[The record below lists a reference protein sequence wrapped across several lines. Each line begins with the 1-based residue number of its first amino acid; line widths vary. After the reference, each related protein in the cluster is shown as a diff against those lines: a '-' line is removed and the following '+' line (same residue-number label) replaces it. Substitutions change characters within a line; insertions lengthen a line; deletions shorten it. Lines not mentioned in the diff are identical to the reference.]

1 MSKPRMSRYRVL
13 PVLLMALGL
22 YSCTE
27 EPVQEKEQIR
37 PVRAIQ
43 VSVQAQGSGRSFPGT
58 AKATQEVDLSFRVG
72 GPLITFPVNIGDRVK
87 TGDVLAS
94 IDPRDYEVELDNAQG
109 QLNRAEAN
117 AKRAQA
123 DYDRELNILAQDAGA
138 TSQAAVDRK
147 EANRDQARAEIR
159 SLKASVSAAKDKL
172 RYTKLKAPYDGVV
185 VNTFVENFETV
196 LPRKKIVR
204 VLDDSWIEMIVN
216 IPENLISL
224 VPDVKDIRVR
234 FDSYPDHSLE
244 ATVKEIG
251 KEASK
256 TTRTYPVTLIM
267 EQPEDIKIL
276 PGMAGTATGTL
287 PVSGTD
293 DQSEKPVVPIGAV
306 FTPDTQKQDHV
317 WVIDEK
323 SGGVELRVVKTGNLT
338 PSGIQV
344 IDGLEIGEWIAIAGV
359 HTLREGQKVRIDST
373 IIKE

>member
-1 MSKPRMSRYRVL
+1 MSNPRMSRYRVL
-13 PVLLMALGL
+13 PVLLTAMVLS
-22 YSCTE
+22 SCSE
-27 EPVQEKEQIR
+27 EPVQEKELIR

-43 VSVQAQGSGRSFPGT
+43 VSVQAEGSGRSFPGT

-72 GPLITFPVNIGDRVK
+72 GPLITFPVDIGDRVK

-94 IDPRDYEVELDNAQG
+94 IDPRDYEVELDNARG

-159 SLKASVSAAKDKL
+159 SLKASVSAAKDRL

-185 VNTFVENFETV
+185 VNTLVENFETV
-196 LPRKKIVR
+196 VPRQKIVR

-224 VPDVKDIRVR
+224 VPDIEDIRVR
-234 FDSYPDHSLE
+234 FDPYPDRSLE
-244 ATVKEIG
+244 AKIKEIG
-251 KEASK
+251 NEASK

-287 PVSGTD
+287 PVSGTG
-293 DQSEKPVVPIGAV
+293 DQSDKPVVPIGAV
-306 FTPDTQKQDHV
+306 FTPDTQKRDHV

-323 SGGVELRVVKTGNLT
+323 SGNVKLRVVKTGNLT
-338 PSGIQV
+338 PSGIQI
-344 IDGLEIGEWIAIAGV
+344 IDGLDIGEWIAIAGV
-359 HTLREGQKVRIDST
+359 HTLREGQEVRIDTSV
-373 IIKE
+373 IKE

>member
-1 MSKPRMSRYRVL
+1 MSRYRVL
-13 PVLLMALGL
+13 PVLLTAMVLS
-22 YSCTE
+22 SCSE
-27 EPVQEKEQIR
+27 EPVEEKELIR

-43 VSVQAQGSGRSFPGT
+43 VSVQAEGSGRSFPGT
-58 AKATQEVDLSFRVG
+58 PKATQEVDLSFRVG
-72 GPLITFPVNIGDRVK
+72 GPLITFPVDIGDRVK

-94 IDPRDYEVELDNAQG
+94 IDPRDYEVELDNARG
-109 QLNRAEAN
+109 QLNRAEAS

-159 SLKASVSAAKDKL
+159 SHKASVSAANDKL
-172 RYTKLKAPYDGVV
+172 KYTKLKAPYDGVV
-185 VNTFVENFETV
+185 VNTLVENFETV
-196 LPRKKIVR
+196 VPRQKIVR

-224 VPDVKDIRVR
+224 IPDVKDIRVR
-234 FDSYPDHSLE
+234 FDPYPDRSLE
-244 ATVKEIG
+244 AKIKEIG
-251 KEASK
+251 NEASK

-287 PVSGTD
+287 PVSGTG
-293 DQSEKPVVPIGAV
+293 DQSDKPVVPIGAV
-306 FTPDTQKQDHV
+306 FTPDTQKRDHV

-323 SGGVELRVVKTGNLT
+323 SGNVKLRVVKTGNLT
-338 PSGIQV
+338 PSGIQI
-344 IDGLEIGEWIAIAGV
+344 IDGLDTGEWIAIAGV
-359 HTLREGQKVRIDST
+359 HTLREGQEVRIDTSV
-373 IIKE
+373 IKE